1 MAKKV
6 AEDIADMLLNEHVN
20 ITIADEAT
28 DEFVKKV
35 LSSNNWQQMGN
46 NYQEKKAA
54 YGTVAYV
61 PYIQDAIANEETG
74 EIEKG
79 TGNIKIDYITAENI
93 YPLSWENDYVTEC
106 AFVFPKTYKNRNY
119 AVIQIHIIE
128 NGEYVI
134 HNHLV
139 ETTKGAGTEIEC
151 SRWKDMRPFATLIPV
166 IKTGMAK
173 RQFVIDKLN
182 ISNNY
187 DDDNPMGIAIYAN
200 GIDQIRGCD
209 IAFDSYVNEF
219 TLGKK
224 RIYTSEDVMQ
234 EDLEGHK
241 QFDPDDVIF
250 YKLAGEKMEHATQP
264 IIESNMALRAEE
276 HNKGINDFL
285 NILSLKC
292 GFGTEHYKFENG
304 NITTATQVISENSD
318 MYRTIKKHE
327 IVLDTVL
334 KELITIICM
343 LGRTIGADVDTE
355 AEIQIDFDDSII
367 EDKEAIRKEDRN
379 DVAMGVMS
387 LEEYRA
393 KYYGETIEK
402 ARQNL
407 PEQEKVLE

>member
-1 MAKKV
+1 MDITKFLAELGYDTVDKGFYSLIDVWKSWYRSKVARFHTYRVYSGNSYIKCKRNAMGMAKKV

-200 GIDQIRGCD
+200 GIDQ
-209 IAFDSYVNEF
+209 V
-219 TLGKK
+219 GKK
-224 RIYTSEDVMQ
+224 RRE
-234 EDLEGHK
+234 
-241 QFDPDDVIF
+241 
-250 YKLAGEKMEHATQP
+250 
-264 IIESNMALRAEE
+264 
-276 HNKGINDFL
+276 DFL
-285 NILSLKC
+285 RI
-292 GFGTEHYKFENG
+292 
-304 NITTATQVISENSD
+304 
-318 MYRTIKKHE
+318 
-327 IVLDTVL
+327 
-334 KELITIICM
+334 
-343 LGRTIGADVDTE
+343 
-355 AEIQIDFDDSII
+355 
-367 EDKEAIRKEDRN
+367 
-379 DVAMGVMS
+379 
-387 LEEYRA
+387 
-393 KYYGETIEK
+393 
-402 ARQNL
+402 
-407 PEQEKVLE
+407 